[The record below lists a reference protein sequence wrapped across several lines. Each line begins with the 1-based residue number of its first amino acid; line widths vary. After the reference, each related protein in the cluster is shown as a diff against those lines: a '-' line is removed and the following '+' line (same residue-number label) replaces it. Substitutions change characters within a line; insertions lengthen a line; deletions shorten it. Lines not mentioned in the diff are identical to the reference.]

1 MKIERNFDILDQM
14 VNEYQLPVA
23 LAVKRADRWEY
34 FSAEDY
40 QRYANYFSYALLEL
54 GFKKGDKIL
63 TISNNRPEWNFV
75 DMGMGQIGVVHIP
88 IYPNQ
93 SEAEFEFIFE
103 HSEARFLIVSSE
115 ELYNKVKPIAD
126 RVPNIEKVF
135 TFDLVP
141 GAESWSSLIELGKKK
156 EEKWKDKLPEIKA
169 SISKDDLLSIIYT
182 SGTTGRPKGVMLT
195 HWNFMS
201 NVQAT
206 TPLYPVGY
214 GHGYMSILP
223 LCHVFEREVNY
234 MMQNKGSTIY
244 YAEKIDTLVRDIK
257 EVPVHG
263 FAAVPRVYEKIYDR
277 IIVEGKKL
285 KGLKRKIFQWAI
297 DLGLQYD
304 PNENKGLIYNM
315 QLNLARKLVFKK
327 WQEAL
332 GGKIIGLI
340 SGGAALQPRLARIFH
355 AAGIPIYEGYGLTET
370 SPVIAV
376 NYPGHVKIGTVGPVL
391 SNVTVK
397 IADDGEILVK
407 GPNVM
412 KGYFKDPEK
421 TAAAIDKDGWF
432 HTGDIGEL
440 DEENYLKITDRK
452 KEIFKLSTGKY
463 VAPQVIEN
471 IFKES
476 PFIDQL
482 FVVGEKEKF
491 VAAIISPDFEYLN
504 AWAVKHGI
512 IFRDALELIKNPKV
526 IERYQQEIDKFNKRL
541 SHHEQIKKFALTCR
555 KWTPETGELSPTLK
569 LKRKY
574 LKKLYKAKLDY
585 IYGYTDDPGDL
596 GLRIDKD
603 MINISSLPTP
613 PENLVN
619 PEDQAKDIMN
629 EEED

>member
-1 MKIERNFDILDQM
+1 MQIKRNFDILEKL
-14 VNEYQLPVA
+14 VNETKPPVA
-23 LAVKRADRWEY
+23 LAVKRHNKWET
-34 FSAEDY
+34 FSPQDY
-40 QRYANYFSYALLEL
+40 QKYANYFSYGLLEL
-54 GFKKGDKIL
+54 GFKKGDKII

-75 DMGMGQIGVVHIP
+75 DMGMGQIGVIHVP
-88 IYPNQ
+88 VYPNM
-93 SEAEFEFIFE
+93 SLGEYEFIFE
-103 HSEARFLIVSSE
+103 HSEARMIIVSSAE
-115 ELYNKVKPIAD
+115 YYLKAKTAAD
-126 RVPNIEKVF
+126 KLQNIEKIY
-135 TFDLVP
+135 TFDKLD
-141 GAESWSSLIELGKKK
+141 GAPNWDEIIQLGR
-156 EEKWKDKLPEIKA
+156 ENEHKWKDKLPEIKN
-169 SISKDDLLSIIYT
+169 SIQPDDLLSIIYT

-201 NVQAT
+201 NVLAT
-206 TPLYPVGY
+206 TPLYPIEK

-234 MMQNKGSTIY
+234 MIQNKGATIY

-285 KGLKRKIFQWAI
+285 KGLKKKIFFWAI
-297 DLGLQYD
+297 NLGLVYD
-304 PNENKGLIYNM
+304 PNENKGPWYKL

-332 GGKIIGLI
+332 GGKIIALI

-355 AAGIPIYEGYGLTET
+355 AAQMPIYEGYGLTET

-391 SNVTVK
+391 SNVKVK

-412 KGYFKDPEK
+412 KGYYKDPEK
-421 TAAAIDKDGWF
+421 TAQVFDDEGWF

-440 DEENYLKITDRK
+440 DEDGYLKITDRK
-452 KEIFKLSTGKY
+452 KEMFKLSTGKY
-463 VAPQVIEN
+463 VAPQVVEN

-491 VAAIISPDFEYLN
+491 VAAIISPDFEYLI
-504 AWAVKHGI
+504 AWAVKNGI
-512 IFRDALELIKNPKV
+512 IFRDTQELIKHPKV
-526 IERYQQEIDKFNKRL
+526 IERFQQEIDKYNRRL
-541 SHHEQIKKFALTCR
+541 GRHEQIKKFALTCR

-574 LKKLYKAKLDY
+574 LKQLYKAKLDY
-585 IYGYTDDPGDL
+585 LYGYTDDPGDL
-596 GLRIDKD
+596 GLRKEDD
-603 MINISSLPTP
+603 LLSISSMPNP
-613 PENLVN
+613 PENTVT
-619 PEDQAKDIMN
+619 PDDSTKSD
-629 EEED
+629 DD